1 MISKTLLLL
10 AVWIGLT
17 NTLDPQELMVGVIA
31 SLGVAYFF
39 GGTGSLHLGATLWK
53 YARFTPIF
61 IPALI
66 RSNLQVARI
75 VLTPSL
81 PINPGIVKLK
91 THLKNDYDKLLLANA
106 ITLTPG
112 TLTLDLD
119 GEDLYIHILD
129 LKTTDTATLQKE
141 IVEGFTVFS

>member
-17 NTLDPQELMVGVIA
+17 HSLDPQELLVGVIA

-39 GGTGSLHLGATLWK
+39 GGNAPLHLGTILLK

-61 IPALI
+61 IKALI
-66 RSNLQVARI
+66 QSNLQVARI

-81 PINPGIVKLK
+81 PVNPGIVKLK
-91 THLKNDYDKLLLANA
+91 TRLKNDYDKLLLANA

-112 TLTLDLD
+112 TITLDLD
-119 GEDLYIHILD
+119 GEDIYIHVLN
-129 LKTTDTATLQKE
+129 LKTKDKATLQKE
-141 IVEGFTVFS
+141 IIEGFEVL